1 MKKCFELDY
10 SQSKRRCLGEKKL
23 SNRLNGDSLGCPPSQ
38 DASHHQDYYI
48 FSKGSRT
55 KPSFATGIL
64 GGGTT
69 QEIHSDS
76 ACVVSLCFLF
86 WLSWVGL
93 FWFASFWGGGEPMII
108 Y

>member
-69 QEIHSDS
+69 QEIMIRHVLFR
-76 ACVVSLCFLF
+76 CVFCFGFLGLDCFGLLLF
-86 WLSWVGL
+86 
-93 FWFASFWGGGEPMII
+93 GGGNR
-108 Y
+108 